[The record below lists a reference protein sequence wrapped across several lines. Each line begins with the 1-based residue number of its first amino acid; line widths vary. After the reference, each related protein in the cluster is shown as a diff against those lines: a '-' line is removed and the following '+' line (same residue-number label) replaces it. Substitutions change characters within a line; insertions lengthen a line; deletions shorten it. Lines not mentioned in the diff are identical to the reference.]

1 MNKTIYTESTSK
13 ASEHTADAS
22 VSSIQTV
29 SESPAVDTFHSR
41 PSIPIPQTLEE
52 KWEKAGIEDAFIFG
66 SVMS

>member
-13 ASEHTADAS
+13 ASEHAADAS

-52 KWEKAGIEDAFIFG
+52 KKTGWNWAMERPK
-66 SVMS
+66 SS